1 MMSQTPSTASLI
13 LVEDNEALSQE
24 LANYLTE
31 EGFDVRC
38 ADGGEALNQ
47 SLLERPANLLILDLN
62 MAEEDGISIAK
73 RIRKSLPAVG
83 ILMLTARILSADKLA
98 GYESGA
104 DVYMTKPARP
114 AELVAAIRNLLNRLV
129 PQLVTTKW
137 ILDTKL
143 LSIRLHQTSS
153 ISLTGIEANLL
164 KILAMNNNCVNIE
177 TMQLLLDEEHLDR
190 AKFKLRLEVLIS
202 RLRTKLSPLAGEI
215 NPIKSIRGRGYQLC
229 MDLEIQ

>member
-1 MMSQTPSTASLI
+1 MPQTLSSASLI

-38 ADGGEALNQ
+38 ANSGEALNQ
-47 SLLERPANLLILDLN
+47 ALLERPANLLILDLN

-73 RIRKSLPAVG
+73 RIRKSLPALG
-83 ILMLTARILSADKLA
+83 ILMLTARVMSADKLA

-104 DVYMTKPARP
+104 DIYMTKPARP
-114 AELVAAIRNLLNRLV
+114 AELCAAIRNLLNRMA
-129 PQLVTTKW
+129 PELVTSKW

-143 LSIRLHQTSS
+143 LSVRFQKTTS
-153 ISLTGIEANLL
+153 ITLTSTEAHLM
-164 KILAMNNNCVNIE
+164 KILALNTDCVRTEAI
-177 TMQLLLDEEHLDR
+177 QSLLDEAHLDS

-202 RLRTKLSPLAGEI
+202 RLRTKLSPHAGEF
-215 NPIKSIRGRGYQLC
+215 NPIKSVRGKGYQLC
-229 MDLEIQ
+229 VEVEIL